1 MGLLRD
7 RSRFD
12 LWMRVAVLTTCAA
25 GTVEGV
31 ATAAPLDDAVEGYR
45 LILIEDIAS
54 SLTGAQRLHQRVV
67 AHDLAGAKQFWID
80 ARAGWERSEVF
91 TGGFVPEL
99 DKEIDAWPQ
108 APSGFHAIEAKLF
121 GANRTDVEDE
131 TRSLVDRLTELSV
144 TARSIPLT
152 PQGLLNGIAQLA
164 YELGESKVDG
174 GESRVS
180 GTSLADMRNNVLG
193 ITRAYYA
200 ILAPAIEAT
209 DPALAAAAVRELEAL
224 KAILDTGDLK
234 QVRSDRLRA
243 VGEEFVVTLQ
253 SAAPAI
259 GLKKPELES
268 GVQ

>member
-1 MGLLRD
+1 MGLLRE
-7 RSRFD
+7 RSRFN
-12 LWMRVAVLTTCAA
+12 LWICVGVVTACAA

-31 ATAAPLDDAVEGYR
+31 ATAAPLDDAVERYR
-45 LILIEDIAS
+45 PILVEDIAN
-54 SLTGAQRLHQRVV
+54 SLAGAERLHRRVM
-67 AHDLAGAKQFWID
+67 AHDLATAKQSWID

-99 DKEIDAWPQ
+99 DKEIDAWPE

-121 GANRTDVEDE
+121 GANRTDIEDE
-131 TRSLVDRLTELSV
+131 TRSLVDRLTELIV
-144 TARSIPLT
+144 TVRSIPLT

-174 GESRVS
+174 GESRIS

-193 ITRAYYA
+193 ITRAYHA
-200 ILAPAIEAT
+200 ILAAEIEAT
-209 DPALAAAAVRELEAL
+209 DPALAAVAVRELEAL

-234 QVRSDRLRA
+234 QVDSDRLRA
-243 VGEEFVVTLQ
+243 LGEEFVVTLQ
-253 SAAPAI
+253 RAAPAI

-268 GVQ
+268 SVQ